1 MIKKKKIP
9 IKSLVLILILVE
21 LICLVFAGIL
31 GEPGN
36 DINLKT
42 ASWMNHPWRC
52 FNQYTLISLGCG
64 LTGWVFFLAF
74 YLDTHRNTHSDI
86 EHGSAE
92 WDDPDT
98 ANKRMA
104 DLKHPENNRI
114 LSKHVNQAL
123 SGSKSFPNNNMIVV
137 GAPGTGKSL
146 FVIAPNILKC
156 ISSYLF
162 MDPKGELV
170 EKYGNYLQK
179 NGYQIRVLNLK
190 NMESSDRYNPFV
202 YIRTEDDIP
211 RLIMNIFKSVEP
223 PDAQK
228 GDPFWDDGC
237 ALYLQSLFYFV
248 WAVSVPDKKKIF
260 AEAGLKW
267 EPVYATQT
275 LNQVTKLMQLE
286 SKKVPPRS
294 EDEEEST
301 ELSLLIDALAD
312 MYPDHPAVRDYRKLK
327 EGAPETVASVLLILN
342 GKFKFFYSK
351 SIQRIFEADDMNLWE
366 LGTGWHRDGKSKV
379 ALFLVLKENDSS
391 YNFVGNML
399 YQQLFD
405 ELLVEA
411 DQNYHGVLPIR
422 VECWM
427 DEFGNGL
434 RPEGF
439 EHLITTLRSRNIAVM
454 LFLQSIS
461 QLQTMYKGDG
471 WKVFM
476 DSCAVFLFLG
486 SGRGAYDTQE
496 TISKMLGAAT
506 IEKASGSVSYSQN
519 GSSSTSYDRLQR
531 SLMDANEVAQMDKD
545 SCIILPFASKPI
557 IDKKYKPFHDPSYLK
572 AKKYGP
578 YTHPVEIFRD
588 KNGNL
593 HTVNH
598 QEKFYF
604 PDEGLQA
611 KIRDDLKEGKSSGM
625 LFELSEDEFCSL
637 DLDDPKLNG
646 PQGNLF
652 LLQQLKK
659 LEDDSATL
667 KLQNAVNEKMNSVIY
682 DTSDN
687 TSSLEADEES
697 AAETISVYDVRQSW
711 DLSGNLEDVIRRY
724 ILELSE
730 DEVSNITEAMNRH
743 IPEKKIK
750 DCLTLPPEKLC
761 LMLQFYMKQ
770 AN

>member
-123 SGSKSFPNNNMIVV
+123 SGPKSFPNNNMIVV

-275 LNQVTKLMQLE
+275 LYQVTKFMQLE
-286 SKKVPPRS
+286 RGVMEICRRPHSNANAFLDCIYHS
-294 EDEEEST
+294 Q
-301 ELSLLIDALAD
+301 
-312 MYPDHPAVRDYRKLK
+312 
-327 EGAPETVASVLLILN
+327 APCCRA
-342 GKFKFFYSK
+342 
-351 SIQRIFEADDMNLWE
+351 
-366 LGTGWHRDGKSKV
+366 
-379 ALFLVLKENDSS
+379 
-391 YNFVGNML
+391 
-399 YQQLFD
+399 
-405 ELLVEA
+405 
-411 DQNYHGVLPIR
+411 PIP
-422 VECWM
+422 C
-427 DEFGNGL
+427 
-434 RPEGF
+434 
-439 EHLITTLRSRNIAVM
+439 
-454 LFLQSIS
+454 
-461 QLQTMYKGDG
+461 
-471 WKVFM
+471 
-476 DSCAVFLFLG
+476 
-486 SGRGAYDTQE
+486 
-496 TISKMLGAAT
+496 
-506 IEKASGSVSYSQN
+506 
-519 GSSSTSYDRLQR
+519 
-531 SLMDANEVAQMDKD
+531 
-545 SCIILPFASKPI
+545 
-557 IDKKYKPFHDPSYLK
+557 
-572 AKKYGP
+572 
-578 YTHPVEIFRD
+578 
-588 KNGNL
+588 
-593 HTVNH
+593 
-598 QEKFYF
+598 
-604 PDEGLQA
+604 
-611 KIRDDLKEGKSSGM
+611 
-625 LFELSEDEFCSL
+625 
-637 DLDDPKLNG
+637 
-646 PQGNLF
+646 
-652 LLQQLKK
+652 
-659 LEDDSATL
+659 
-667 KLQNAVNEKMNSVIY
+667 
-682 DTSDN
+682 
-687 TSSLEADEES
+687 
-697 AAETISVYDVRQSW
+697 
-711 DLSGNLEDVIRRY
+711 
-724 ILELSE
+724 
-730 DEVSNITEAMNRH
+730 
-743 IPEKKIK
+743 
-750 DCLTLPPEKLC
+750 
-761 LMLQFYMKQ
+761 
-770 AN
+770 

>member
-286 SKKVPPRS
+286 PFDLV
-294 EDEEEST
+294 T
-301 ELSLLIDALAD
+301 LLSCCSCNQLVSCKPCTRVTDGKYSWIPVLYFYFLV
-312 MYPDHPAVRDYRKLK
+312 PAVVRMTPRKLSVK
-327 EGAPETVASVLLILN
+327 CWVLPQSKRHPVVFHTVKTEAAAQATIACSVRLWMQMKLHKWIKTVAS
-342 GKFKFFYSK
+342 FF
-351 SIQRIFEADDMNLWE
+351 
-366 LGTGWHRDGKSKV
+366 
-379 ALFLVLKENDSS
+379 
-391 YNFVGNML
+391 
-399 YQQLFD
+399 
-405 ELLVEA
+405 
-411 DQNYHGVLPIR
+411 
-422 VECWM
+422 
-427 DEFGNGL
+427 
-434 RPEGF
+434 
-439 EHLITTLRSRNIAVM
+439 HLQVN
-454 LFLQSIS
+454 Q
-461 QLQTMYKGDG
+461 
-471 WKVFM
+471 
-476 DSCAVFLFLG
+476 
-486 SGRGAYDTQE
+486 
-496 TISKMLGAAT
+496 
-506 IEKASGSVSYSQN
+506 
-519 GSSSTSYDRLQR
+519 SST
-531 SLMDANEVAQMDKD
+531 
-545 SCIILPFASKPI
+545 
-557 IDKKYKPFHDPSYLK
+557 
-572 AKKYGP
+572 
-578 YTHPVEIFRD
+578 
-588 KNGNL
+588 KN
-593 HTVNH
+593 
-598 QEKFYF
+598 
-604 PDEGLQA
+604 
-611 KIRDDLKEGKSSGM
+611 
-625 LFELSEDEFCSL
+625 
-637 DLDDPKLNG
+637 
-646 PQGNLF
+646 
-652 LLQQLKK
+652 
-659 LEDDSATL
+659 
-667 KLQNAVNEKMNSVIY
+667 
-682 DTSDN
+682 
-687 TSSLEADEES
+687 
-697 AAETISVYDVRQSW
+697 ISHS
-711 DLSGNLEDVIRRY
+711 
-724 ILELSE
+724 
-730 DEVSNITEAMNRH
+730 M
-743 IPEKKIK
+743 IPLI
-750 DCLTLPPEKLC
+750 
-761 LMLQFYMKQ
+761 
-770 AN
+770 

>member
-237 ALYLQSLFYFV
+237 ALYLQSL
-248 WAVSVPDKKKIF
+248 
-260 AEAGLKW
+260 
-267 EPVYATQT
+267 
-275 LNQVTKLMQLE
+275 
-286 SKKVPPRS
+286 
-294 EDEEEST
+294 
-301 ELSLLIDALAD
+301 
-312 MYPDHPAVRDYRKLK
+312 
-327 EGAPETVASVLLILN
+327 
-342 GKFKFFYSK
+342 
-351 SIQRIFEADDMNLWE
+351 
-366 LGTGWHRDGKSKV
+366 
-379 ALFLVLKENDSS
+379 
-391 YNFVGNML
+391 
-399 YQQLFD
+399 
-405 ELLVEA
+405 
-411 DQNYHGVLPIR
+411 
-422 VECWM
+422 
-427 DEFGNGL
+427 
-434 RPEGF
+434 
-439 EHLITTLRSRNIAVM
+439 
-454 LFLQSIS
+454 
-461 QLQTMYKGDG
+461 QTMYKGDG

-506 IEKASGSVSYSQN
+506 IEKASGSVSYGQN

>member
-1 MIKKKKIP
+1 MSKRKFSKKEVAISIAAAALAIATVGGAVAIHKDSSNSNTGHSITVEQSDYSKKKEEAIQQIEDAVKDLSDDQQSEIDSY
-9 IKSLVLILILVE
+9 IKQNIENIQKAESERTIESTLQETLDYIDQRSL
-21 LICLVFAGIL
+21 
-31 GEPGN
+31 
-36 DINLKT
+36 
-42 ASWMNHPWRC
+42 S
-52 FNQYTLISLGCG
+52 
-64 LTGWVFFLAF
+64 
-74 YLDTHRNTHSDI
+74 
-86 EHGSAE
+86 
-92 WDDPDT
+92 
-98 ANKRMA
+98 
-104 DLKHPENNRI
+104 
-114 LSKHVNQAL
+114 
-123 SGSKSFPNNNMIVV
+123 
-137 GAPGTGKSL
+137 
-146 FVIAPNILKC
+146 
-156 ISSYLF
+156 
-162 MDPKGELV
+162 
-170 EKYGNYLQK
+170 EKEEQRK
-179 NGYQIRVLNLK
+179 
-190 NMESSDRYNPFV
+190 E
-202 YIRTEDDIP
+202 
-211 RLIMNIFKSVEP
+211 
-223 PDAQK
+223 
-228 GDPFWDDGC
+228 
-237 ALYLQSLFYFV
+237 
-248 WAVSVPDKKKIF
+248 
-260 AEAGLKW
+260 
-267 EPVYATQT
+267 TQT
-275 LNQVTKLMQLE
+275 TETSSSSEREVT
-286 SKKVPPRS
+286 SSSVS
-294 EDEEEST
+294 EEDK
-301 ELSLLIDALAD
+301 
-312 MYPDHPAVRDYRKLK
+312 YH
-327 EGAPETVASVLLILN
+327 IL
-342 GKFKFFYSK
+342 
-351 SIQRIFEADDMNLWE
+351 
-366 LGTGWHRDGKSKV
+366 
-379 ALFLVLKENDSS
+379 
-391 YNFVGNML
+391 
-399 YQQLFD
+399 
-405 ELLVEA
+405 
-411 DQNYHGVLPIR
+411 
-422 VECWM
+422 
-427 DEFGNGL
+427 
-434 RPEGF
+434 
-439 EHLITTLRSRNIAVM
+439 AVM

-506 IEKASGSVSYSQN
+506 IEKASGSVSYGQN

>member
-301 ELSLLIDALAD
+301 ELSLLMDALAD

-327 EGAPETVASVLLILN
+327 EGAPETVASILLILN
-342 GKFKFFYSK
+342 GKL
-351 SIQRIFEADDMNLWE
+351 DMNF
-366 LGTGWHRDGKSKV
+366 DY
-379 ALFLVLKENDSS
+379 LFRSS
-391 YNFVGNML
+391 YM
-399 YQQLFD
+399 
-405 ELLVEA
+405 
-411 DQNYHGVLPIR
+411 
-422 VECWM
+422 
-427 DEFGNGL
+427 
-434 RPEGF
+434 
-439 EHLITTLRSRNIAVM
+439 
-454 LFLQSIS
+454 
-461 QLQTMYKGDG
+461 
-471 WKVFM
+471 
-476 DSCAVFLFLG
+476 
-486 SGRGAYDTQE
+486 
-496 TISKMLGAAT
+496 
-506 IEKASGSVSYSQN
+506 
-519 GSSSTSYDRLQR
+519 
-531 SLMDANEVAQMDKD
+531 
-545 SCIILPFASKPI
+545 
-557 IDKKYKPFHDPSYLK
+557 
-572 AKKYGP
+572 
-578 YTHPVEIFRD
+578 PV
-588 KNGNL
+588 
-593 HTVNH
+593 
-598 QEKFYF
+598 
-604 PDEGLQA
+604 
-611 KIRDDLKEGKSSGM
+611 
-625 LFELSEDEFCSL
+625 
-637 DLDDPKLNG
+637 
-646 PQGNLF
+646 
-652 LLQQLKK
+652 
-659 LEDDSATL
+659 
-667 KLQNAVNEKMNSVIY
+667 
-682 DTSDN
+682 
-687 TSSLEADEES
+687 
-697 AAETISVYDVRQSW
+697 
-711 DLSGNLEDVIRRY
+711 
-724 ILELSE
+724 
-730 DEVSNITEAMNRH
+730 
-743 IPEKKIK
+743 
-750 DCLTLPPEKLC
+750 
-761 LMLQFYMKQ
+761 
-770 AN
+770 

>member
-301 ELSLLIDALAD
+301 ELSLSLI
-312 MYPDHPAVRDYRKLK
+312 
-327 EGAPETVASVLLILN
+327 
-342 GKFKFFYSK
+342 
-351 SIQRIFEADDMNLWE
+351 
-366 LGTGWHRDGKSKV
+366 
-379 ALFLVLKENDSS
+379 
-391 YNFVGNML
+391 
-399 YQQLFD
+399 
-405 ELLVEA
+405 
-411 DQNYHGVLPIR
+411 
-422 VECWM
+422 
-427 DEFGNGL
+427 
-434 RPEGF
+434 
-439 EHLITTLRSRNIAVM
+439 
-454 LFLQSIS
+454 
-461 QLQTMYKGDG
+461 
-471 WKVFM
+471 
-476 DSCAVFLFLG
+476 
-486 SGRGAYDTQE
+486 
-496 TISKMLGAAT
+496 
-506 IEKASGSVSYSQN
+506 
-519 GSSSTSYDRLQR
+519 
-531 SLMDANEVAQMDKD
+531 
-545 SCIILPFASKPI
+545 
-557 IDKKYKPFHDPSYLK
+557 
-572 AKKYGP
+572 
-578 YTHPVEIFRD
+578 
-588 KNGNL
+588 
-593 HTVNH
+593 
-598 QEKFYF
+598 
-604 PDEGLQA
+604 
-611 KIRDDLKEGKSSGM
+611 
-625 LFELSEDEFCSL
+625 
-637 DLDDPKLNG
+637 
-646 PQGNLF
+646 
-652 LLQQLKK
+652 
-659 LEDDSATL
+659 
-667 KLQNAVNEKMNSVIY
+667 
-682 DTSDN
+682 
-687 TSSLEADEES
+687 
-697 AAETISVYDVRQSW
+697 
-711 DLSGNLEDVIRRY
+711 
-724 ILELSE
+724 
-730 DEVSNITEAMNRH
+730 H
-743 IPEKKIK
+743 I
-750 DCLTLPPEKLC
+750 
-761 LMLQFYMKQ
+761 
-770 AN
+770 

>member
-104 DLKHPENNRI
+104 DLEHPENNRI

-267 EPVYATQT
+267 E
-275 LNQVTKLMQLE
+275 
-286 SKKVPPRS
+286 
-294 EDEEEST
+294 
-301 ELSLLIDALAD
+301 
-312 MYPDHPAVRDYRKLK
+312 
-327 EGAPETVASVLLILN
+327 
-342 GKFKFFYSK
+342 
-351 SIQRIFEADDMNLWE
+351 
-366 LGTGWHRDGKSKV
+366 
-379 ALFLVLKENDSS
+379 
-391 YNFVGNML
+391 
-399 YQQLFD
+399 
-405 ELLVEA
+405 
-411 DQNYHGVLPIR
+411 
-422 VECWM
+422 
-427 DEFGNGL
+427 
-434 RPEGF
+434 
-439 EHLITTLRSRNIAVM
+439 
-454 LFLQSIS
+454 
-461 QLQTMYKGDG
+461 TMYKGDG

-506 IEKASGSVSYSQN
+506 IEKASGSVSYGQN

>member
-104 DLKHPENNRI
+104 DLEHPENNRI

-301 ELSLLIDALAD
+301 ELSLLMDALAD

-327 EGAPETVASVLLILN
+327 EGAPETVASILLILN

-439 EHLITTLRSRNIAVM
+439 EHLITTLRSRNI
-454 LFLQSIS
+454 
-461 QLQTMYKGDG
+461 
-471 WKVFM
+471 
-476 DSCAVFLFLG
+476 
-486 SGRGAYDTQE
+486 RGLPN
-496 TISKMLGAAT
+496 KMQIVYNL
-506 IEKASGSVSYSQN
+506 
-519 GSSSTSYDRLQR
+519 R
-531 SLMDANEVAQMDKD
+531 
-545 SCIILPFASKPI
+545 ILLI
-557 IDKKYKPFHDPSYLK
+557 KK
-572 AKKYGP
+572 
-578 YTHPVEIFRD
+578 
-588 KNGNL
+588 
-593 HTVNH
+593 
-598 QEKFYF
+598 
-604 PDEGLQA
+604 
-611 KIRDDLKEGKSSGM
+611 
-625 LFELSEDEFCSL
+625 
-637 DLDDPKLNG
+637 
-646 PQGNLF
+646 
-652 LLQQLKK
+652 
-659 LEDDSATL
+659 
-667 KLQNAVNEKMNSVIY
+667 
-682 DTSDN
+682 
-687 TSSLEADEES
+687 
-697 AAETISVYDVRQSW
+697 
-711 DLSGNLEDVIRRY
+711 
-724 ILELSE
+724 
-730 DEVSNITEAMNRH
+730 
-743 IPEKKIK
+743 
-750 DCLTLPPEKLC
+750 
-761 LMLQFYMKQ
+761 
-770 AN
+770 

>member
-228 GDPFWDDGC
+228 G
-237 ALYLQSLFYFV
+237 
-248 WAVSVPDKKKIF
+248 
-260 AEAGLKW
+260 
-267 EPVYATQT
+267 
-275 LNQVTKLMQLE
+275 
-286 SKKVPPRS
+286 
-294 EDEEEST
+294 
-301 ELSLLIDALAD
+301 
-312 MYPDHPAVRDYRKLK
+312 
-327 EGAPETVASVLLILN
+327 
-342 GKFKFFYSK
+342 
-351 SIQRIFEADDMNLWE
+351 
-366 LGTGWHRDGKSKV
+366 
-379 ALFLVLKENDSS
+379 
-391 YNFVGNML
+391 
-399 YQQLFD
+399 
-405 ELLVEA
+405 
-411 DQNYHGVLPIR
+411 
-422 VECWM
+422 
-427 DEFGNGL
+427 
-434 RPEGF
+434 RP
-439 EHLITTLRSRNIAVM
+439 
-454 LFLQSIS
+454 
-461 QLQTMYKGDG
+461 
-471 WKVFM
+471 
-476 DSCAVFLFLG
+476 FLG
-486 SGRGAYDTQE
+486 
-496 TISKMLGAAT
+496 
-506 IEKASGSVSYSQN
+506 
-519 GSSSTSYDRLQR
+519 
-531 SLMDANEVAQMDKD
+531 
-545 SCIILPFASKPI
+545 
-557 IDKKYKPFHDPSYLK
+557 
-572 AKKYGP
+572 
-578 YTHPVEIFRD
+578 
-588 KNGNL
+588 
-593 HTVNH
+593 
-598 QEKFYF
+598 
-604 PDEGLQA
+604 
-611 KIRDDLKEGKSSGM
+611 
-625 LFELSEDEFCSL
+625 
-637 DLDDPKLNG
+637 
-646 PQGNLF
+646 
-652 LLQQLKK
+652 
-659 LEDDSATL
+659 
-667 KLQNAVNEKMNSVIY
+667 
-682 DTSDN
+682 
-687 TSSLEADEES
+687 
-697 AAETISVYDVRQSW
+697 
-711 DLSGNLEDVIRRY
+711 
-724 ILELSE
+724 
-730 DEVSNITEAMNRH
+730 
-743 IPEKKIK
+743 
-750 DCLTLPPEKLC
+750 
-761 LMLQFYMKQ
+761 
-770 AN
+770 